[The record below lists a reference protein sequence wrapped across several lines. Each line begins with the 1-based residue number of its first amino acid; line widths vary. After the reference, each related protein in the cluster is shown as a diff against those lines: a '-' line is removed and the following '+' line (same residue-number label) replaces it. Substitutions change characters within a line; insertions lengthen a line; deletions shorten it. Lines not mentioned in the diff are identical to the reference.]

1 MNKYLSI
8 ALTLVLFLTA
18 SQSALFAQNSAK
30 PHRQKDEVLSPNK
43 QDSMIPTSKQEP
55 TLSGATPVREDKIH
69 LFSLEDVRITDGRFL
84 QVQELDHEYLLTL
97 EPDRLLSWFRREAGL
112 MQKQEPYPYWESE
125 EAHLGWPLAGHI
137 LGFYL
142 SSMSMM
148 YQTTGDARIL
158 ERLTYVLDEL
168 KTCQD
173 ANGNGYLLPTLRGKE
188 LFNQVHERKFTTNTW
203 AIIVTVDGKQQ
214 TTWEPV
220 YVMNKIMLGLYD
232 VYTMCGLEQ
241 AKPILVKMA
250 DWFGT
255 EIIDVLSH
263 DDIQKLLFCEHGSIN
278 ESYVNV
284 YELTG
289 DEKYLRWAEK
299 LNDEI
304 MWVPMSKGEDMLVGW
319 HANTQIPKFTG
330 FNAVSKYNGN
340 QELAAAANNFWDIV
354 VAKHTWVNGGNSC
367 GEHFFPQSEFKN
379 KALNYGGPESCN
391 SVNMMRL
398 TESLYQSAPKMERVD
413 YYENVLFN
421 HVLANYETEQGM
433 CVYYTSMRPAHYK
446 MYSTKYDSFWCCT
459 GTGFEAPAKFGKMI
473 YAYNGAELYVNMF
486 IPSALN
492 WKEQGVSLTQSTK
505 YPDENVTTLT
515 VQTKEPKDFS
525 MKIRVPRWIE
535 SGSMKIEVN
544 GVAAD
549 EPVVDSYITLKRTW
563 MSGDVVKASFEP
575 KFEVAPLVDT
585 ERFYSVKYGAIVLAS
600 KVPNVNLNVTDFR
613 QARRTV
619 GTVMAPISDAPT
631 LFGTPD
637 EIIQKL
643 KREPGE
649 ELAFTYTGL
658 NGKTARLIPFN
669 RIQFSRYA
677 IYFNHAK
684 DLEEYKN
691 KVQFNEWEVDP
702 NLASQTLQSVLI
714 GLPKSESVRQF
725 KQGGNNSLVPLD
737 DQRFWRRAVD
747 GGWFS
752 YTFQKPQGGE
762 KIAVNFTIRV
772 TDQDRAGAD
781 VYVNDQKVWS
791 MDRTPETATAI
802 STTFFTKTVS
812 IPEELYKDADS
823 ITVKFAAKRG
833 VMTGDI
839 TDVRIVRE
847 N

>member
-1 MNKYLSI
+1 MKQYFPI
-8 ALTLVLFLTA
+8 MLTLILFLTA
-18 SQSALFAQNSAK
+18 NQTAVFAQNGPA
-30 PHRQKDEVLSPNK
+30 
-43 QDSMIPTSKQEP
+43 
-55 TLSGATPVREDKIH
+55 PVREDQIR
-69 LFSLEDVRITDGRFL
+69 LFPLEDVRITDGRFL

-112 MQKQEPYPYWESE
+112 TQKQEPYPYWESE

-173 ANGNGYLLPTLRGKE
+173 ANGNGYLLATVRGKDV
-188 LFNQVHERKFTTNTW
+188 FRQIQTGQFTTNGGCIFTT
-203 AIIVTVDGKQQ
+203 IDGSKRC
-214 TTWEPV
+214 TWEPV

-232 VYTMCGLEQ
+232 AYTMCGLEQ

-255 EIIDVLSH
+255 EILDALSH
-263 DDIQKLLFCEHGSIN
+263 DDIQKLLYCEHGSIN

-299 LNDEI
+299 LNDEK
-304 MWVPMSKGEDMLVGW
+304 MWVPMAAGEDMLIGW

-330 FNAVSKYNGN
+330 FNAVSKYNGDPK
-340 QELAAAANNFWDIV
+340 LAAAANNFWDIV

-367 GEHFFPQSEFKN
+367 GEHFFPQSEFKE
-379 KALNYGGPESCN
+379 KVRYYGGPESCN

-398 TESLYQSAPKMERVD
+398 TESLYQSAPKMEHVD

-473 YAYNGAELYVNMF
+473 YAQSGRDLYVNLF
-486 IPSALN
+486 IPSTLN
-492 WKEQGVSLTQSTK
+492 WKEQGVALTQSTR
-505 YPDENVTTLT
+505 YPDENVSTLT
-515 VQTKEPKDFS
+515 VRTEEPKEFAL
-525 MKIRVPRWIE
+525 KIRVPRWIRP
-535 SGSMKIEVN
+535 GSMTVEVN
-544 GVAAD
+544 GVQAAGPG
-549 EPVVDSYITLKRTW
+549 EDSYVTLSRKWTT
-563 MSGDVVKASFEP
+563 GDVVKVAFEP

-585 ERFYSVKYGAIVLAS
+585 DRFYSVKYGAIVLAS
-600 KVPNVNLNVTDFR
+600 RVPNTNLGVTDFR
-613 QARRTV
+613 QARKTV

-637 EIIQKL
+637 EIAQKFV
-643 KREPGE
+643 RVPGD

-658 NGKTARLIPFN
+658 DGKTATLVPFN
-669 RIQFSRYA
+669 RIQFNRYA

-684 DLEEYKN
+684 DLDDYKKN
-691 KVQFNEWEVDP
+691 VQLNTWDVDP
-702 NLASQTLQSVLI
+702 KLAGRTLQSVLI
-714 GLPKSESVRQF
+714 GLPGSEKVRGFQ
-725 KQGGNNSLVPLD
+725 QDGSNMLSPLD
-737 DQRFWRRAVD
+737 DQRFWRRAVN

-752 YTFQKPQGGE
+752 YAFEKPQGGE
-762 KIAVNFTIRV
+762 KVAVNFTIRV
-772 TDQDRAGAD
+772 TDQDRAGAE
-781 VYVNDQKVWS
+781 VFVNGQKVWS
-791 MDRTPETATAI
+791 MDRTPETAEAI
-802 STTFFTKTVS
+802 STAFFTETVP
-812 IPEELYKDADS
+812 IPAELYRDADS

-833 VMTGDI
+833 VMTGDLV
-839 TDVRIVRE
+839 DVRLVQVE
-847 N
+847 E